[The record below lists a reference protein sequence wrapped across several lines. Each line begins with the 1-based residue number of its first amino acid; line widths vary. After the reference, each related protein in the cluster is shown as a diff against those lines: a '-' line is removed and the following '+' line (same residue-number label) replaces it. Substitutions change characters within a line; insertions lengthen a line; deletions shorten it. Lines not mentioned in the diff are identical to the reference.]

1 MPAGME
7 FRILGPLEVLEEGQ
21 ALTLGGSKQRAL
33 LALLLTHSNETLSSE
48 RLIDELWGERPPA
61 TAAKTVQ
68 VHVSRLRKTLA
79 ADDVVL
85 TREHGYEL
93 RVEPDR
99 VDANRFERLVAEGR
113 DGAFGADPEGAIEL
127 LERALALWRGRPFAD
142 LPEEP
147 FAQREGARLEDVR
160 VSALERLFE
169 AKMALARHAEVVSP
183 LQALIAEHP
192 YRERLHAQ
200 LMLALYRADR
210 QADALQAYQNARR
223 RLVEDLGIEPG
234 AQLRELEQSVLAQD
248 PALALPVAAVPEPEL
263 PMPPAEEHPAPQPA
277 PSARRL
283 VSIVFADLVGSTG
296 LAERLDPESMHDL
309 LDRFM
314 DRCSTAI
321 ERHGGSVEGF
331 AGDAVIGVF
340 GQTEVHEDDALRAVR
355 AALELREAEA
365 ELSAELE
372 RERGVGIALK
382 VGVES
387 GEVFVSAGARRRS
400 FAAGDAFNVA
410 SRLQGAAAGGEI
422 LLGENVHE
430 LVRGSVSAE
439 PLEPLA
445 LKGRDATVRAWRL
458 VALEID
464 HPVRVAP
471 PGSRFVNRERELG
484 ELTAAFA
491 RVQTSAA
498 CHAVTVVGP
507 PGIGKS
513 RLTRELL
520 DRLST
525 EASVAVGRCRS
536 YGDPAGYGPLAE
548 IVQALGGEE
557 PRAWVEDSLDAQP
570 AQLVLSAIGLSDEP
584 AQAEE
589 ASWAVRKLFEHVASE
604 RPLVAVVDD
613 VQWAEPSLL
622 DLLEY
627 VVAFASEHPILL
639 VCLARPE
646 FVEMRPAWAAPM
658 STRTLF
664 ALDAL
669 PEDEARALVES
680 AGAEELGT
688 DTAARIVE
696 LAEGNPL
703 FLEQLAAIGAEGGDA
718 PLPSTIQAVLAAR
731 IARLDPAERTV
742 LEHASIQ
749 GRSFEA
755 GALAALLAEP
765 GPPAITT
772 ELVALVQKQLIR
784 PDRSSA
790 PGEDVFR
797 FAHALIR
804 EAAYQSVPKRR
815 RAELHEALARRADAG
830 SDELVGYHLGE
841 AHRNLSELG
850 VRETSLGTE
859 AAERL
864 AAAAGAA
871 LIRGDAPGAA
881 RLLERAEALLTPGAA
896 AHDELLPSLGAALFE
911 AGRVEDAARVLD
923 EAIERAPDGRL
934 RARAQIE
941 RELVRLELEP
951 GAGGAQGLA
960 VAAAAQA
967 VLQRAG
973 DDHGVAR
980 AGLLRGQLA
989 WRSGRVAEADAA
1001 WREAAERASGAGAQ
1015 REIFE
1020 LVGWRALGA
1029 ALGPTPV
1036 DEAIELCDGLR
1047 ASVGS
1052 SPLATASTLNPLAL
1066 LHAMKGD
1073 FATSDQLLAQAS
1085 ELLDDLGGFGAGV
1098 SHLEAF
1104 ARLLAGRP
1112 VLVEERLRADV
1123 ETLSEMSEGSVLAT
1137 TTALLAQA
1145 VYDQGRADEAGELAL
1160 RAAAGA
1166 AAEDTLTQAIWRA
1179 VQARAL
1185 ARRGACEEAEA
1196 LIREALALIEPTDL
1210 LSQHGDAM
1218 LALAEVLRACERHDE
1233 AERAIRD
1240 GLAMYELKGN
1250 QTAAARSRSLLA
1262 EPAQGG

>member
-85 TREHGYEL
+85 TRDHGYEL

-142 LPEEP
+142 LAEEP

-183 LQALIAEHP
+183 LEALIAEHP

-248 PALALPVAAVPEPEL
+248 PALALPVAAVPEPAL

-355 AALELREAEA
+355 AALELREAGA

-410 SRLQGAAAGGEI
+410 SRLQGAAAEGEI

-458 VALEID
+458 VALEVD

-491 RVQTSAA
+491 RAQTAAA

-513 RLTRELL
+513 RLTRE
-520 DRLST
+520 
-525 EASVAVGRCRS
+525 
-536 YGDPAGYGPLAE
+536 
-548 IVQALGGEE
+548 
-557 PRAWVEDSLDAQP
+557 
-570 AQLVLSAIGLSDEP
+570 
-584 AQAEE
+584 
-589 ASWAVRKLFEHVASE
+589 F
-604 RPLVAVVDD
+604 
-613 VQWAEPSLL
+613 
-622 DLLEY
+622 
-627 VVAFASEHPILL
+627 
-639 VCLARPE
+639 ARPARRR
-646 FVEMRPAWAAPM
+646 RPAW
-658 STRTLF
+658 
-664 ALDAL
+664 
-669 PEDEARALVES
+669 
-680 AGAEELGT
+680 
-688 DTAARIVE
+688 
-696 LAEGNPL
+696 
-703 FLEQLAAIGAEGGDA
+703 
-718 PLPSTIQAVLAAR
+718 PS
-731 IARLDPAERTV
+731 
-742 LEHASIQ
+742 
-749 GRSFEA
+749 
-755 GALAALLAEP
+755 
-765 GPPAITT
+765 
-772 ELVALVQKQLIR
+772 
-784 PDRSSA
+784 
-790 PGEDVFR
+790 
-797 FAHALIR
+797 
-804 EAAYQSVPKRR
+804 
-815 RAELHEALARRADAG
+815 
-830 SDELVGYHLGE
+830 
-841 AHRNLSELG
+841 
-850 VRETSLGTE
+850 
-859 AAERL
+859 
-864 AAAAGAA
+864 
-871 LIRGDAPGAA
+871 
-881 RLLERAEALLTPGAA
+881 GAA
-896 AHDELLPSLGAALFE
+896 APTVTRPATDRSPRSC
-911 AGRVEDAARVLD
+911 R
-923 EAIERAPDGRL
+923 
-934 RARAQIE
+934 
-941 RELVRLELEP
+941 
-951 GAGGAQGLA
+951 
-960 VAAAAQA
+960 
-967 VLQRAG
+967 
-973 DDHGVAR
+973 
-980 AGLLRGQLA
+980 
-989 WRSGRVAEADAA
+989 RSGGT
-1001 WREAAERASGAGAQ
+1001 SHGP
-1015 REIFE
+1015 
-1020 LVGWRALGA
+1020 GWR
-1029 ALGPTPV
+1029 TPSTHS
-1036 DEAIELCDGLR
+1036 R
-1047 ASVGS
+1047 HS
-1052 SPLATASTLNPLAL
+1052 S
-1066 LHAMKGD
+1066 
-1073 FATSDQLLAQAS
+1073 
-1085 ELLDDLGGFGAGV
+1085 
-1098 SHLEAF
+1098 
-1104 ARLLAGRP
+1104 
-1112 VLVEERLRADV
+1112 
-1123 ETLSEMSEGSVLAT
+1123 
-1137 TTALLAQA
+1137 
-1145 VYDQGRADEAGELAL
+1145 
-1160 RAAAGA
+1160 
-1166 AAEDTLTQAIWRA
+1166 
-1179 VQARAL
+1179 
-1185 ARRGACEEAEA
+1185 C
-1196 LIREALALIEPTDL
+1196 
-1210 LSQHGDAM
+1210 
-1218 LALAEVLRACERHDE
+1218 
-1233 AERAIRD
+1233 
-1240 GLAMYELKGN
+1240 
-1250 QTAAARSRSLLA
+1250 
-1262 EPAQGG
+1262 